1 MKKITSV
8 CILFLFSNYLIAQN
22 IAPIVNDID
31 VTAYQGQSTVINL
44 ANASTDL
51 EGSDLT
57 FLIETNSE
65 NASLDLN
72 SSTGE
77 VTYTATLNFS
87 GNDTFTY
94 KAFDGVDYS
103 VSATVTIN
111 VIGLPNS
118 APLSSDASLTTNEN
132 NPVQLN
138 LNTISDDLNG
148 DSLIFNIVTDPQ
160 NGDAIVTNEGLLTY
174 TPNGGFSGTDT
185 ISFRPNDGE
194 LNGNVAEITIIVNE
208 TPNSAPVANAASITT
223 EQNSSVDFL
232 ISGFDS
238 NFDLLTLTIT
248 DQTPNGGTLTYDNS
262 TAPTFDSGTTTF
274 TASYTPASDYM
285 GTETV
290 SFSVSD
296 GSETSSA
303 AITFLVTKKT
313 NSQPQ
318 LVNKRVK
325 IGYNSVNVDLG
336 ISIIDPDGDTL
347 SVSEY
352 PTTLENGSVSFS
364 TTDQIFRFTPNNKF
378 VGTDFFT
385 FKSSD
390 TSLTSPL
397 STIYIDVIGLADI
410 NGDKNVDT
418 IDLVSI
424 ASNIVGLEGYEI
436 PETFNNVY
444 DVNQDGNIDT
454 IDLVHLAS
462 FLVGVE
468 GYNINLK

>member
-1 MKKITSV
+1 MKKITSLY
-8 CILFLFSNYLIAQN
+8 ILFFFSNYLIAQN

-31 VTAYQGQSTVINL
+31 VSAFQGQSVIIKL
-44 ANASTDL
+44 ADASLDI
-51 EGSDLT
+51 EGSNLT
-57 FLIETNSE
+57 FLIETNPE

-72 SSTGE
+72 RSTGE

-94 KAFDGVDYS
+94 KAFDGVDES
-103 VSATVTIN
+103 AAATVTIN

-118 APLSSDASLTTNEN
+118 APLSSDAFLTTIEN
-132 NPVQLN
+132 IPVQLN
-138 LNTISDDLNG
+138 LNTVSDDLNG
-148 DSLIFNIVTDPQ
+148 DSLTFTIVTDPQ

-185 ISFRPNDGE
+185 LSFRSNDGE
-194 LNGNVAEITIIVNE
+194 LNGNVAELTIIVNE

-223 EQNSSVDFL
+223 EQNTSVEFS
-232 ISGFDS
+232 INGFDS
-238 NFDLLTLTIT
+238 NFDLLTLTLV
-248 DQTPNGGTLTYDNS
+248 DQTANGGTLTYDNS
-262 TAPTFDSGTTTF
+262 TAPTFDSGTTSF
-274 TASYTPASDYM
+274 TATYTPASDYM

-290 SFSVSD
+290 NFSVSD

-303 AITFLVTKKT
+303 VITFLVTKKT

-336 ISIIDPDGDTL
+336 ISIIDPDGDSL

-364 TTDQIFRFTPNNKF
+364 TTDQIFRFTPDNKF

-410 NGDKNVDT
+410 NGDKSVNT
-418 IDLVSI
+418 IDLVSL
-424 ASNIVGLEGYEI
+424 ASNIVGISGYEM
-436 PETFNNVY
+436 PQTFNNVY
-444 DVNQDGNIDT
+444 DVNQDGTINT
-454 IDLVHLAS
+454 IDLVYLAS
-462 FLVGVE
+462 NLVGVS
-468 GYNINLK
+468 GYELTLN